1 MNSKIS
7 RMIWFWDKLR
17 QMMQEISIDEEESL
31 WGSSMVKDKVH
42 FNNTVI
48 YAIEEKDSVL

>member
-1 MNSKIS
+1 
-7 RMIWFWDKLR
+7 
-17 QMMQEISIDEEESL
+17 MMQEISIDEEESL